1 MAGLFPILSSGS
13 SLCGDCTLCCT
24 VMGIGD
30 MPVGDETKPP
40 NQTCKYVQKDD
51 TGCMGCSI
59 YKNKPASCTE
69 YKCLWLA
76 LREAFQDDQSA
87 PDEMRPDRCHAVM
100 NPLADD
106 SGITVWLEPGH
117 PNAWQHPA
125 VNAMMEIMVRGGRS
139 AVVRHMDDYWKYEPN
154 GSLTKLKAVSKGEEV
169 TMLEIDK
176 DAAKHP
182 KQL

>member
-1 MAGLFPILSSGS
+1 MVGLFPLVSPTA
-13 SLCGDCTLCCT
+13 SLCGECSLCCT
-24 VMGIGD
+24 VMSVGD
-30 MPVGDETKPP
+30 MPEGDETKPP
-40 NQTCKYVQKDD
+40 NQTCKYVQKNS

-59 YKNKPASCTE
+59 YAKKPNSCTE

-100 NPLADD
+100 NPLAGD

-125 VNAMMEIMVRGGRS
+125 VNAMMEIMVRSGRS
-139 AVVRHMDDYWKYEPN
+139 AVVRHMDDYWKYEKD
-154 GSLTKLKAVSKGEEV
+154 GSLTKLKAVAKDDEV
-169 TMLEIDK
+169 IMLEIDTG
-176 DAAKHP
+176 ASTFP
-182 KQL
+182 KSL